1 MTQILETGKT
11 SQGIQELVDLMREKG
26 INAGKE
32 EGTRIVAE
40 AEKRAEWIL
49 AQAEQQAQELSQ
61 SAHQQAEF
69 IKQSGAESLEMAFRD
84 IKLKLKDELSSR
96 FATQLQR
103 LVNEELSDPQ
113 TLKQLLISA
122 AAKTQIQDQAM
133 TIQLPDNAVALKEL
147 REDPDLLKGGP
158 LMEMLSEVSR
168 SLFSAGV
175 SLQTSGSADQG
186 LTFLL
191 RDGEITI
198 ELTDAA
204 LSKLLLA
211 HLQPRFRAI
220 LEGVVA

>member
-1 MTQILETGKT
+1 MTQLLETGKT

-49 AQAEQQAQELSQ
+49 AQAEQQAKELSQ
-61 SAHQQAEF
+61 SAQSEAEF
-69 IKQSGAESLEMAFRD
+69 IKKSGAESLEMAFRD

-103 LVNEELSDPQ
+103 LVSEQLSNPE

-122 AAKTQIQDQAM
+122 AAKTNIEDQAM
-133 TIQLPDNAVALKEL
+133 TIVLPDNAVALKEL

-158 LMEMLSEVSR
+158 LMEILSEVSR

-175 SLQTSGSADQG
+175 SLQGSATADQG

-191 RDGEITI
+191 RDGEITV
-198 ELTDAA
+198 ELTDVA

>member
-49 AQAEQQAQELSQ
+49 AQAEQQAKELGQ

-96 FATQLQR
+96 FASQLQR

>member
-1 MTQILETGKT
+1 MTQILESGKT
-11 SQGIQELVDLMREKG
+11 SQGIQELIDLMREKG
-26 INAGKE
+26 VNAGKE

-40 AEKRAEWIL
+40 AEKRAQWIL
-49 AQAEQQAQELSQ
+49 TQAEQQAKELSQ
-61 SAHQQAEF
+61 SAHKKAEF
-69 IKQSGAESLEMAFRD
+69 IKQSGSESLEMAFRD

-96 FATQLQR
+96 FAAQLQR
-103 LVNEELSDPQ
+103 LVSEELSDPQ

-133 TIQLPDNAVALKEL
+133 SILLPDNAIALKEL

-175 SLQTSGSADQG
+175 SLETSDSADQG

-191 RDGEITI
+191 REGEII
-198 ELTDAA
+198 VELTDAA
-204 LSKLLLA
+204 LSKLLLT